1 MPELPEVET
10 VRTVLEKELT
20 NAFIDNIIIRY
31 PKIIVNVDGDTFINE
46 LRGEKFRLFLRRGKF
61 LVIVFEK
68 HTLLVHLRMEGKFYI
83 KKTSEEFDKHE
94 HIIFELKDGRSVR
107 YHDVRKFGKMHLL
120 STTNEQEIMDYPEL
134 KKLGPDANSGI
145 NPITFFNSCLTY
157 RGPIKQLLLDQKYV
171 AGIGNI
177 YANEICFKSRIHPLT
192 AAKEL
197 TTSEVRS
204 LILAMNEI
212 IDQAIKDG
220 GTTIKSYTSSLGVTG
235 RFQQHLMVQSREGK
249 PCKVCGTP
257 IERVKLDGRSTFF
270 CPKCQIRKY
279 DLCIIGL
286 TGPMGSGKTTVTN
299 ILRELNYKVI
309 DCDEINRYLL
319 SDKYPNSNELIE
331 QLTNLYPGCVVDG
344 EFNRRAL
351 RDAILEEGVLKREVE
366 KIVHP
371 LVFDEV
377 NKKIQKIKEKQT
389 SDEVIF
395 LSAPLLVETPL
406 IDKVKKVLYV
416 RTDPGVLKNRLMAR
430 DQISDEEAEFILD
443 NDATVQNLFK
453 INQKNKRCV
462 FIDNSYDIIYLKGE
476 VKAALRKIGG

>member
-319 SDKYPNSNELIE
+319 SDKHKLTATCSLNVLGLILIVILFILVPSYPNWKGGLLISFNSNSPVSLF
-331 QLTNLYPGCVVDG
+331 LTF
-344 EFNRRAL
+344 ES
-351 RDAILEEGVLKREVE
+351 LEITGSRTPNTANNSSLCLVTITFLMVARIT
-366 KIVHP
+366 IVI
-371 LVFDEV
+371 
-377 NKKIQKIKEKQT
+377 NKSCFTI
-389 SDEVIF
+389 
-395 LSAPLLVETPL
+395 
-406 IDKVKKVLYV
+406 
-416 RTDPGVLKNRLMAR
+416 
-430 DQISDEEAEFILD
+430 
-443 NDATVQNLFK
+443 
-453 INQKNKRCV
+453 
-462 FIDNSYDIIYLKGE
+462 
-476 VKAALRKIGG
+476 